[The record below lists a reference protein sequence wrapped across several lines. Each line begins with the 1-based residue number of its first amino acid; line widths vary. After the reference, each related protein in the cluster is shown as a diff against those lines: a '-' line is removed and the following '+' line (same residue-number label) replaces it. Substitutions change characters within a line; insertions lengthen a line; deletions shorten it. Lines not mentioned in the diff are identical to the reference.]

1 VDAIREWI
9 EGFLRG
15 RYGYEGYRAL
25 WVLAVLVLIG
35 PILVAVW
42 QLAGPLLCVGTL
54 ALVLLL
60 LGIERTGKL
69 ATAILVVV
77 VLVALAVVLAGL
89 DQPLHLYPWDVVP
102 RLVGWWRALCTELRS
117 R

>member
-1 VDAIREWI
+1 VDIIREWI

-35 PILVAVW
+35 PILVAV
-42 QLAGPLLCVGTL
+42 
-54 ALVLLL
+54 
-60 LGIERTGKL
+60 
-69 ATAILVVV
+69 

-89 DQPLHLYPWDVVP
+89 DQPLHQYPWDVVP
-102 RLVGWWRALCTELRS
+102 RRVAWWRALCTELRS